1 MKKQIV
7 AVTIC
12 LPTILMPSSQPKLL
26 IIIVIVTE
34 QAEKVE
40 LNNISKKALFN
51 EIDCSIAP

>member
-12 LPTILMPSSQPKLL
+12 LPTILMPSRQPKLL
-26 IIIVIVTE
+26 IIIVIITE